1 MEGCVYCQLRD
12 EMPVAKGVL
21 SGETLNTTDNYMH
34 LTDKGG
40 ESLCLLRLD
49 VGSCRESARHRHHMI
64 TLLFGLVWPRTKCGN
79 HRSRTW
85 CARAAPG
92 VTQLPIRATQLSHTR
107 VNYNSP
113 ATLQ

>member
-1 MEGCVYCQLRD
+1 
-12 EMPVAKGVL
+12 MPVAKGVL

-40 ESLCLLRLD
+40 ESQCLLRLD

-79 HRSRTW
+79 HHPKAVTTVV
-85 CARAAPG
+85 APG
-92 VTQLPIRATQLSHTR
+92 VPELHQ
-107 VNYNSP
+107 V
-113 ATLQ
+113 